1 MSEQSEQ
8 AAPALGQPTDAALGD
23 DTAAFLLSGGRPDV
37 DRDDEKTIETPDELG
52 GTGGTQP
59 GGAG

>member
-1 MSEQSEQ
+1 MSDQPQ
-8 AAPALGQPTDAALGD
+8 QRAPALGEPTDAALGD

-37 DRDDEKTIETPDELG
+37 DRDDEQTIDTPDELG
-52 GTGGTQP
+52 GTGGEQP